1 MTGHCA
7 KCNKIED
14 FVNLPE
20 KSVTEAARLD
30 AEWQRELKI
39 LPERKRRTFLRYLR
53 NQEKSKFLLLTL
65 S

>member
-7 KCNKIED
+7 KCNKSED

-53 NQEKSKFLLLTL
+53 NQEKSKFLL
-65 S
+65 